1 MMRLSHLA
9 VTCVLT
15 GIVGATVAQAATIT
29 YDAATDFSITVNP
42 NGVWSY
48 GTRDASTASSF
59 SKFNS
64 GETMGAPAA
73 GVYRWDNDGASD
85 PSICYNPTATNY
97 TITEWGGWNCD
108 AGELILNP
116 SGATRTG
123 VRWTAPTDG
132 QYAVSAAFA
141 PSQEVNGAPNAYV
154 YSGGASGDATLWQST
169 GTVTSAQSYS
179 SGAIALNA
187 GDTIDFVIDSAVG
200 AKTTSLSA
208 QVTAVPEPSAI
219 ALLTL
224 GLGGILAYA
233 WRKQR

>member
-1 MMRLSHLA
+1 
-9 VTCVLT
+9 LT

-29 YDAATDFSITVNP
+29 YDAAEDFSITANP

-48 GTRDASTASSF
+48 GLRDGSTAGSF
-59 SKFNS
+59 TTFNS
-64 GETMGAPAA
+64 GETMPAPAT

-108 AGELILNP
+108 AGELIVNP
-116 SGATRTG
+116 AGATRIG

-132 QYAVSAAFA
+132 QFAISAAFA
-141 PSQEVNGAPNAYV
+141 PSQDANGANNAYV
-154 YSGGASGDATLWQST
+154 HAGGSSGDATLWQST

-179 SGAIALNA
+179 SGAIALAA
-187 GDTIDFVIDSAVG
+187 GDTIDFVIDAVG

-219 ALLTL
+219 ALLTV
-224 GLGGILAYA
+224 GLGGLLAYG
-233 WRKQR
+233 WHRQK